1 MRLWGESMRLTLVWN
16 KGMLQSKRKKLA
28 EVQDYVDKKALQLMI
43 PYVPVARPF
52 WHNAGKLRDSARI
65 AEPGRI
71 EFTAPFAR
79 DDYYARKNHKER
91 GGNPNGRRLWFEYMK
106 VQDGQK
112 ILMGARRI
120 IGK

>member
-1 MRLWGESMRLTLVWN
+1 MRLWGEKVIVNLVWN
-16 KGMLQSKRKKLA
+16 TAAQRVRQTRFKQA
-28 EVQDYVDKKALQLMI
+28 QNYIDKKAVDYMM

-79 DDYYARKNHKER
+79 HDYNAVVNHR
-91 GGNPNGRRLWFEYMK
+91 HGGNPNAQRRWFEYMK
-106 VQDGQK
+106 AKDGQK

-120 IGK
+120 VGK

>member
-1 MRLWGESMRLTLVWN
+1 MRLWGENVFVNLEWN
-16 KGMLQSKRKKLA
+16 TAAQRVRQTRFKQA
-28 EVQDYVDKKALQLMI
+28 QNYIDKKAVDYMM

-79 DDYYARKNHKER
+79 NDYYARKNHKEH